1 MTGRKRERHDVLV
14 VGARC
19 AGASTAMLL
28 ARRGLRVLVV
38 ERGAYGADT
47 ISTHALMRGG
57 VIQLHRWGLLPR
69 LVELG
74 TPPVRSTVFH
84 YGDETVGIELRD
96 EGGVDALHA
105 PRRTVLDSLLVDAA
119 VESGAE
125 VWHGHALVGLL
136 QDATGRR
143 VTGGIV
149 LGPDGERCE
158 IEARLVI
165 GADGI
170 GSAVARLAG
179 AATLR
184 EGRHAT
190 ATIFGY
196 WSGIATEG
204 YHWHYLPSV
213 SAGAIP
219 TNAGQHCVFVAVP
232 PQRFRAAASR
242 SEAFDAALREVAPEL
257 AAQVTAGQGSG
268 ALALFAGR
276 RGYLRQAAGPGWALV
291 GDAGYFKDPLTA
303 HGITDALRDAEL
315 LADAAVRGTAQA
327 FCEYA
332 EARDALSMPLL
343 EATDAIASFEWDLP
357 GLQEMHK
364 ALNRAMK
371 QEVAHLLARMPR
383 DPAEE
388 TV

>member
-1 MTGRKRERHDVLV
+1 MRRERHDVLV

-19 AGASTAMLL
+19 AGAATAMLL

-69 LVELG
+69 LIELG
-74 TPPVRSTVFH
+74 TPPVRSTAFH
-84 YGDETVGIELRD
+84 YGEEEVAIALRD
-96 EGGVDALHA
+96 EGGVDALYA

-125 VWHGHALVGLL
+125 VRHGHTLLGLL
-136 QDATGRR
+136 HDMTGR

-149 LGPDGERCE
+149 LGADGEPRE
-158 IEARLVI
+158 IEAGLVI

-190 ATIFGY
+190 ATVFGY

-204 YHWHYLPSV
+204 YHWHYVPGA

-219 TNAGQHCVFVAVP
+219 TNAGQHCVFVAIP
-232 PQRFRAAASR
+232 PPRLRAAASR
-242 SEAFDAALREVAPEL
+242 SAAFDATLREAAPEL
-257 AAQVTAGQGSG
+257 AAQVAAGRGEG
-268 ALALFAGR
+268 ALSLFAGR
-276 RGYLRQAAGPGWALV
+276 RGHLRQAAGPGWALV

-315 LADAAVRGTAQA
+315 LADAVLRGTEHA

-332 EARDALSMPLL
+332 EARDALSMPLF
-343 EATDAIASFEWDLP
+343 EATEAIATFAWDLP
-357 GLQEMHK
+357 SLMELHK

-371 QEVAHLLARMPR
+371 QEVEHLLARMPQN
-383 DPAEE
+383 PAEE